1 VDPAAQRHVERKGST
16 LALSGDLRIE
26 DAPAVWKELRAAA
39 RDARD
44 AGGGALAFD
53 LSRVG
58 AIDGGVIALL
68 VELER
73 ELERKGARV
82 AIEGLDERLEPLV
95 DLYRPRDGAVR
106 AERRKP
112 ASMIGQIGDATH
124 AELEETKSILDFV
137 GRMVLAAGRIFRS
150 PRAGHWREVPV
161 LLEKTGSD
169 AVPIVVVINFLVGFV
184 MAYQSMKQLQ
194 NYGANIYV
202 ADLVGI
208 SVAREL
214 GPLMTAIV
222 ITGRSGAAFAA
233 EIGTMRVA
241 EEIDALRTLGL
252 RPFEWLVV
260 PRVVAV
266 ALVAPVLTAIADVV
280 GIAGGALVAVWSLGI
295 SVPGYVNEARE
306 AVVPWDVES
315 GLIKSVAFG
324 ITIALIGCQQGF
336 SASGGAEGVGKR
348 TTSTV
353 VTSLFALVILDT
365 LFTVVFRLLELQP

>member
-1 VDPAAQRHVERKGST
+1 VDPSAQRHVERKGST
-16 LALSGDLRIE
+16 LALSGDLSIH

-39 RDARD
+39 REARQ
-44 AGGGALAFD
+44 AGDGALALD
-53 LSRVG
+53 LSQVR

-68 VELER
+68 VELEQ
-73 ELERKGARV
+73 ELQRKGARV
-82 AIEGLDERLEPLV
+82 AIEGLDEHLAPLV
-95 DLYRPRDGAVR
+95 DLYRPRDGAER
-106 AERRKP
+106 APRRRP
-112 ASMIGQIGDATH
+112 ASMIAQIGDATH
-124 AELEETKSILDFV
+124 EEVQETKSILDFV
-137 GRMVLAAGRIFRS
+137 GRMVLAAGRIARS
-150 PRAGHWREVPV
+150 PRVGHWKEVPI
-161 LLEKTGSD
+161 LLERTGSD

-233 EIGTMRVA
+233 EIGSMRVA

-260 PRVVAV
+260 PRVVAL
-266 ALVAPVLTAIADVV
+266 AIVAPILTLMADVV

-295 SVPGYVNEARE
+295 SVAGYVNEARE

-353 VTSLFALVILDT
+353 VTSLFALVIIDT